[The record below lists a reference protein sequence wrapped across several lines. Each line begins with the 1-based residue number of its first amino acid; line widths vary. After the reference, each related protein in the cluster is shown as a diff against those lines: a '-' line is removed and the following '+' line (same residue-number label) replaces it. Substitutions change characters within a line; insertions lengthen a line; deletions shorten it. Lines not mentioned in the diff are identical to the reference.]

1 MTDTP
6 QDTPTMP
13 PQQKGR
19 LAKLLP
25 LLAIATIAVIG
36 AVTLK
41 DYLSFADC
49 LALFNQDAGH
59 RSLAHWKDLC
69 HAVGFHVALDSK
81 EVVERGGN
89 RGECGHFSGV
99 CLVLALICCGCVSS

>member
-6 QDTPTMP
+6 QDTPAMP

-25 LLAIATIAVIG
+25 LLAIEPLVIG

-41 DYLSFADC
+41 DYLSFEALAD
-49 LALFNQDAGH
+49 
-59 RSLAHWKDLC
+59 
-69 HAVGFHVALDSK
+69 
-81 EVVERGGN
+81 N
-89 RGECGHFSGV
+89 RGPFLPSATRTTWQPWPP
-99 CLVLALICCGCVSS
+99 LSAPMW